1 MAKRIALYIS
11 ALRKGGA
18 ERVLVNLADYLAE
31 NGYLVTMVTQYKKE
45 NEYPLN
51 PNVKRVISDITEE
64 ETTGSR
70 VVNFKRRFMKLRNIW
85 KKQKPEVILS
95 FIGKNNILAILTSF
109 GLGIPVAV
117 SVRSEPAREYYN
129 GWMRFL
135 AKNLFALADGV
146 ILQTKECFSF
156 FPERVKKKAVILRNP
171 INSSFFRERYVGE
184 RDKTI
189 VTVGRVDQNKN
200 HQMLINAF
208 AEIAQEYPD
217 YQLIIYGDG
226 DQRET
231 LLKLVEGMDL
241 QERIL
246 LPGNIDNVPDAI
258 YKTRVFVLSSNKEGM
273 PNALIEAMIM
283 GLTVV
288 STDCPCGGPAELID
302 HGVNGLLTPVG
313 DVKKMKDNLQKVLN
327 NLQMADEMGERAAGT
342 SDIYRPEKVYGEWEN
357 YLNLLANRKNRR

>member
-51 PNVKRVISDITEE
+51 PKVKRVISDITEE

-85 KKQKPEVILS
+85 KKERPEVILS

-226 DQRET
+226 NQRET

-246 LPGNIDNVPDAI
+246 LPGRAIPPFYPWALWARALLPPRWPRVCFEPFAVLLPPSWRGGRSGGRVPFCRTCAG
-258 YKTRVFVLSSNKEGM
+258 RRGSR
-273 PNALIEAMIM
+273 
-283 GLTVV
+283 
-288 STDCPCGGPAELID
+288 CRCCGSFP
-302 HGVNGLLTPVG
+302 
-313 DVKKMKDNLQKVLN
+313 
-327 NLQMADEMGERAAGT
+327 
-342 SDIYRPEKVYGEWEN
+342 
-357 YLNLLANRKNRR
+357 